1 MADPCSH
8 KATPMSDDRAPKII
22 DAKLPLTWLLGTAC
36 AIIMSFGLL
45 YGNVD
50 RLVKDVGELQL
61 TVKQGNVQTAALQ
74 GTISVLQYRIETL
87 ERNLRPQ
94 DQPRSR

>member
-1 MADPCSH
+1 MAD
-8 KATPMSDDRAPKII
+8 MSTEHPEKVTKVI
-22 DAKLPLTWLLGTAC
+22 DAKLPLAWLIGSAF
-36 AIIMSFGLL
+36 AITMSFGLL

-61 TVKQGNVQTAALQ
+61 TVKQGNAQTAALQ

-94 DQPRSR
+94 DQSRPR

>member
-1 MADPCSH
+1 
-8 KATPMSDDRAPKII
+8 MSDDRAPKII
-22 DAKLPLTWLLGTAC
+22 DAKLPLTWLIGTAC

-61 TVKQGNVQTAALQ
+61 TVKQGNAQTAALQ

-94 DQPRSR
+94 DQPR